1 MINDKNVEICNEQF
15 YDLCKLSE
23 IFKVKPL
30 EILLQKYSQ
39 NHSKDFD
46 FIIKLMIEN
55 ESEKNEI
62 ISINKY
68 FAQMEKILSEN
79 LNKCLENENF
89 EKLQISTIY
98 RIIKKSD
105 TKNISSDL
113 LYDFIAKSIKERC
126 VLLHFLDIEK
136 LSDEKL
142 NEILYKTQ
150 KEDEESNYYQYLPIN
165 FKYIKT
171 LRDENLQLKIKIKE
185 LERINEQIEK
195 SHTNIQKENTMIVEK
210 NLQLQVMNQEL
221 EELNRKNLTQK
232 EKVMIEN
239 QKIKSEKKECIKT
252 IEKLQIVNKELC
264 EINKK
269 QMIQIEKLSQLN
281 QSNSNEIVLYSLD
294 DDDDDQIVIKLQPDL
309 ITIDDLR
316 QTLLNLKKLRDSNW
330 CNVISFFIR
339 FTSKGKTSFASLSLD
354 EKILDVLKNN
364 PTKHIYYKKV
374 QNFEAMLTDTFNKIK
389 KYSFK
394 QGIKLSDF
402 EIIRI
407 YKDSDGNMNYFEA
420 TIDYMASKMK

>member
-1 MINDKNVEICNEQF
+1 MDLDKYNLKEQYEEDDNSNNKLEIPISSKINFPIIQLFKYSQVIQDYFINDSFSLMLTEKIQQICNPEKFNESSIITFLELINDKNVEICNEQF

-30 EILLQKYSQ
+30 EIILQKYSQ

-68 FAQMEKILSEN
+68 SAQMEKILSEN

-98 RIIKKSD
+98 RIIKKSEILE
-105 TKNISSDL
+105 KNL
-113 LYDFIAKSIKERC
+113 N
-126 VLLHFLDIEK
+126 EK

-142 NEILYKTQ
+142 NEILEKTQ

-195 SHTNIQKENTMIVEK
+195 SHTNIQKENTMIAEK

-221 EELNRKNLTQK
+221 EELNKKNLTQK

-239 QKIKSEKKECIKT
+239 QKNKSELKECIKA

-269 QMIQIEKLSQLN
+269 QIIQIENYQILKL
-281 QSNSNEIVLYSLD
+281 
-294 DDDDDQIVIKLQPDL
+294 
-309 ITIDDLR
+309 
-316 QTLLNLKKLRDSNW
+316 
-330 CNVISFFIR
+330 
-339 FTSKGKTSFASLSLD
+339 
-354 EKILDVLKNN
+354 
-364 PTKHIYYKKV
+364 
-374 QNFEAMLTDTFNKIK
+374 
-389 KYSFK
+389 
-394 QGIKLSDF
+394 
-402 EIIRI
+402 
-407 YKDSDGNMNYFEA
+407 
-420 TIDYMASKMK
+420 